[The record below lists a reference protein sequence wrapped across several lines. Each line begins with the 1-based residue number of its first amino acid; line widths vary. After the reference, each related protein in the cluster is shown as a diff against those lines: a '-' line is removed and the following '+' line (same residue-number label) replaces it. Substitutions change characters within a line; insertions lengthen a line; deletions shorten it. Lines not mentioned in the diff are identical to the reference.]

1 MRGVWILSKKDEFIE
16 IYNENIKRHGAD
28 NLLKWLEKSDFF
40 TAPAST
46 RYHGSFEGGLVEHSV
61 NVYHC
66 LKDYLSRERAKT
78 VYNMNYSEETIA
90 VAALLHDICKT
101 NFYSVSTRNK
111 KEDGKWVEV
120 PFYTIDDKMPY
131 GHGEKSVFMIQF
143 FMRLEMDEAFAIRFH
158 MGFSGPEDV
167 NLISRAFEMY
177 PLAYALHVADCEAT
191 YFLEKSN

>member
-1 MRGVWILSKKDEFIE
+1 MSKKDEFIE

>member
-1 MRGVWILSKKDEFIE
+1 MSKKDEFIE
-16 IYNENIKRHGAD
+16 IYNENIKRHGAY

-101 NFYSVSTRNK
+101 NFYTVSTRNK
-111 KEDGKWVEV
+111 KENGKWVEV
-120 PFYTIDDKMPY
+120 PFYSIDDKMPY

-143 FMRLEMDEAFAIRFH
+143 FMRLEMEEAFAIRFH

>member
-1 MRGVWILSKKDEFIE
+1 MSKKDEFIE

-101 NFYSVSTRNK
+101 NFYTVSTRNK
-111 KEDGKWVEV
+111 KENGKWVEV
-120 PFYTIDDKMPY
+120 PFYTIEDKMPY

-143 FMRLEMDEAFAIRFH
+143 FMRLEMEEAFAIRFH

>member
-1 MRGVWILSKKDEFIE
+1 MSKKDEFIE

-78 VYNMNYSEETIA
+78 VYNMDYSEETIA

>member
-1 MRGVWILSKKDEFIE
+1 MFIT
-16 IYNENIKRHGAD
+16 A
-28 NLLKWLEKSDFF
+28 LKTIFQE
-40 TAPAST
+40 
-46 RYHGSFEGGLVEHSV
+46 
-61 NVYHC
+61 
-66 LKDYLSRERAKT
+66 ERAKT

-101 NFYSVSTRNK
+101 NFYTVSTRNK
-111 KEDGKWVEV
+111 KENGKWVEV
-120 PFYTIDDKMPY
+120 PFYSIDDKMPY

-143 FMRLEMDEAFAIRFH
+143 FMRLEMEEAFAIRFH

>member
-1 MRGVWILSKKDEFIE
+1 MSKKEEFIE

>member
-1 MRGVWILSKKDEFIE
+1 MRGVWILSKKEEFIE

-78 VYNMNYSEETIA
+78 VYNMDYSEETIA

>member
-1 MRGVWILSKKDEFIE
+1 MSKKEEFIE

-78 VYNMNYSEETIA
+78 VYNMDYSEETIA

>member
-1 MRGVWILSKKDEFIE
+1 MSKKEEFIE

-78 VYNMNYSEETIA
+78 VYNMDYSEETIA

-177 PLAYALHVADCEAT
+177 PLAYALHVADCEAA

>member
-1 MRGVWILSKKDEFIE
+1 MRGVWILSKKEEFIE

-46 RYHGSFEGGLVEHSV
+46 RYHGSFEGGLVEHSI

-78 VYNMNYSEETIA
+78 VYNMDYSEETIA

>member
-1 MRGVWILSKKDEFIE
+1 MSKKDEFIE

-101 NFYSVSTRNK
+101 NFYTVSTRNK
-111 KEDGKWVEV
+111 KENGKWVEV
-120 PFYTIDDKMPY
+120 PFYSIDDKMPY

-143 FMRLEMDEAFAIRFH
+143 FMRLEMEEAFAIRFH

>member
-1 MRGVWILSKKDEFIE
+1 MRGVWILSKKEEFIE

>member
-78 VYNMNYSEETIA
+78 VYNMDYSEETIA

>member
-1 MRGVWILSKKDEFIE
+1 MSKKEEFIE

-78 VYNMNYSEETIA
+78 VYNMDYSEETFA

>member
-1 MRGVWILSKKDEFIE
+1 MSKKDEFIE

-101 NFYSVSTRNK
+101 NFYTVSTRNK
-111 KEDGKWVEV
+111 KENGKWVEV
-120 PFYTIDDKMPY
+120 PFYSIDDKMPY

-143 FMRLEMDEAFAIRFH
+143 FMRLEMEEAFAIRFH

-177 PLAYALHVADCEAT
+177 PLAYALNVADCEAT

>member
-1 MRGVWILSKKDEFIE
+1 MSKKDEFIE

-90 VAALLHDICKT
+90 VVALLHDICKT
-101 NFYSVSTRNK
+101 NFYTVSTRNK
-111 KEDGKWVEV
+111 KENGKWVEV
-120 PFYTIDDKMPY
+120 PFYSIDDKMPY

-143 FMRLEMDEAFAIRFH
+143 FMRLEMEEAFAIRFH

>member
-1 MRGVWILSKKDEFIE
+1 MRGVWILSKKEEFIE

-28 NLLKWLEKSDFF
+28 NLLKWLEKCDFF

-78 VYNMNYSEETIA
+78 VYNMDYSEETIA

>member
-1 MRGVWILSKKDEFIE
+1 MRGVWILSKKNEFIE

>member
-1 MRGVWILSKKDEFIE
+1 MRGVWILSKKEEFIE

-78 VYNMNYSEETIA
+78 VYNMDYSEETFA